1 MTVISIVRAS
11 MHDGKLRAWIDQP
24 QDKGGVVAAFV
35 GVPPGSNDPI
45 SRLPA
50 TRRFSSL
57 TEARSW
63 VEREAQ
69 ALGGIQIEWVGK
81 AYDLFGHG

>member
-1 MTVISIVRAS
+1 
-11 MHDGKLRAWIDQP
+11 MHEGKLRAWIDQP
-24 QDKGGVVAAFV
+24 QDIGGVVAAFV

-50 TRRFSSL
+50 TRRFSSR

-69 ALGGIQIEWVGK
+69 ALGGIQVEWVGK
-81 AYDLFGHG
+81 AYDLFGHGWLSTGSG